1 MKMYSSNRSL
11 RSGQV
16 LNACYWYA
24 VVQYNLLQWGR

>member
-1 MKMYSSNRSL
+1 MPISIS